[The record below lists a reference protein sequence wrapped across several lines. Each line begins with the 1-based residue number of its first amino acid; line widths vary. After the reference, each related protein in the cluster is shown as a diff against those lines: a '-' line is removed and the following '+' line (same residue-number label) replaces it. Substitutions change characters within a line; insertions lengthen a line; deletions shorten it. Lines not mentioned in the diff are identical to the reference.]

1 MSLTTIG
8 DSDGRE
14 LTLTAS
20 AAVPVGLSEP
30 TWITGTLPALDTSA
44 YIPGDALHILP
55 LIIFKNALRAPT
67 FKGWVTDLIV
77 EDSTSTPQNAA
88 GELWLFD
95 RPAVTL
101 PSLNGAW
108 TLVAADRIK
117 LVNVIPFGPYY
128 TSTATGVSISGDF
141 RKRIFSR
148 VASPN
153 LYGLLVTRGAP
164 TYTASSLKVTI
175 AVES

>member
-14 LTLTAS
+14 LTLTS
-20 AAVPVGLSEP
+20 AGAVPVGLSEP
-30 TWITGTLPALDTSA
+30 TWITGTIPVLDTSA
-44 YIPGDALHILP
+44 YAAGDALHVLP

-67 FKGWVTDLIV
+67 FKGWVTDLVV
-77 EDSTSTPQNAA
+77 EDSTATPQNAA

-101 PSLNGAW
+101 PALNAAW

-117 LVNVIPFGPYY
+117 LVTVIPFGPYY
-128 TSTATGVSISGDF
+128 TSTATGVSIAGDF
-141 RKRIFSR
+141 RKRIWSR

-175 AVES
+175 TVEG

>member
-1 MSLTTIG
+1 MDTIVDADGRKLSLT
-8 DSDGRE
+8 
-14 LTLTAS
+14 S
-20 AAVPVGLSEP
+20 AGALPVGLP
-30 TWITGTLPALDTSA
+30 GPDWITGTTPVLDTSA
-44 YIPGDALHILP
+44 YAAGDALHILP
-55 LIIFKNALRAPT
+55 LIVFKNALRGPT
-67 FKGWVTDLIV
+67 FKGWVTDLII
-77 EDSTSTPQNAA
+77 EDSTATPQNAA

-95 RPAVTL
+95 RPNVTL

-128 TSTATGVSISGDF
+128 TSSATGVSIAGDF

-164 TYTASSLKVTI
+164 TYTAASLKATI